1 MATLV
6 SLQTS
11 ASSLVGNEPGRRGGI
26 RLGVAN
32 VEALARNP
40 MGMNQ
45 PPLGKPADE
54 IAWRVGICGRRK
66 ERRQFAKRLTFEEI
80 DRRANHSPASPR
92 AREPASPRACAAPR
106 RAQTI
111 EAGSRIPNL
120 TQTPSISAR
129 RTLRMSSAAVKV
141 RLLTAPDAR
150 RQPSNTEADELRPPP
165 RNSPCTTASSPRIGP
180 TIRSPTIRL
189 AAQA

>member
-32 VEALARNP
+32 VEALARHP

-92 AREPASPRACAAPR
+92 AREPASLRRAAPR
-106 RAQTI
+106 RTAPRRATPRPDNRGWI
-111 EAGSRIPNL
+111 EDPNL
-120 TQTPSISAR
+120 
-129 RTLRMSSAAVKV
+129 
-141 RLLTAPDAR
+141 D
-150 RQPSNTEADELRPPP
+150 SNAFDFSPPHTADEFR
-165 RNSPCTTASSPRIGP
+165 CGKG
-180 TIRSPTIRL
+180 
-189 AAQA
+189 

>member
-32 VEALARNP
+32 VEALARHP

-80 DRRANHSPASPR
+80 DRRANHS
-92 AREPASPRACAAPR
+92 PASPRACAAPR

>member
-32 VEALARNP
+32 VEALARHP

-92 AREPASPRACAAPR
+92 AREPASLRRAAPR
-106 RAQTI
+106 PDNRGWI
-111 EAGSRIPNL
+111 EDPKL
-120 TQTPSISAR
+120 
-129 RTLRMSSAAVKV
+129 
-141 RLLTAPDAR
+141 D
-150 RQPSNTEADELRPPP
+150 SNAFDFSPPHTADEFR
-165 RNSPCTTASSPRIGP
+165 CGKG
-180 TIRSPTIRL
+180 
-189 AAQA
+189 